1 MHTISDCE
9 KNKVLIGIGGISYST
24 LNRMMNA
31 GEIQPVFGR
40 NRKLLFCP
48 DAVDAMICSRQSLPI
63 LPPPA
68 VNPAKQ
74 YRKAE
79 ADFATRQFRAEAMLL
94 AHSKGLGINHLIV
107 ASRNHLLPKDGKAP
121 RPKFHLY
128 LPLSV
133 PLHDSNRFV
142 LFCEWC
148 IDTFAADPKVKSK
161 AQKIFGYGD
170 NPHAFVEFWN
180 GGRCVDEVLTDDDL
194 FSAEVAKSP
203 IVPSARSN
211 QESGNDF
218 DWFAESGE
226 WYNHLPDLEALPRLI
241 SGTVYVTNW
250 TTILTLMPIAKPT

>member
-1 MHTISDCE
+1 MSTVILILFLSQSLVIGALRNTAFSTTPKEVTEANASDFFRFDHTPIMFEGGHCKGENFAYATAIPFNIDNPHSDDPE
-9 KNKVLIGIGGISYST
+9 DWTIEGDIDERLQNIGINYVKIS
-24 LNRMMNA
+24 
-31 GEIQPVFGR
+31 
-40 NRKLLFCP
+40 
-48 DAVDAMICSRQSLPI
+48 
-63 LPPPA
+63 
-68 VNPAKQ
+68 
-74 YRKAE
+74 
-79 ADFATRQFRAEAMLL
+79 
-94 AHSKGLGINHLIV
+94 
-107 ASRNHLLPKDGKAP
+107 SRNHLLPKDGRGP
-121 RPKFHLY
+121 RPKNHVY